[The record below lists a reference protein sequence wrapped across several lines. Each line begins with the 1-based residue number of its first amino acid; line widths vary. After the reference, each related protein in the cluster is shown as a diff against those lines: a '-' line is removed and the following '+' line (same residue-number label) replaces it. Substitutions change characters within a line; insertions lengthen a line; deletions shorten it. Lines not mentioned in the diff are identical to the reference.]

1 MNLEAPSFQP
11 CSRRL
16 IDGCYVRGP
25 EGEASER
32 PSCLTEQGRRTVWKQ
47 LLQSPHGPFCVQVE
61 GYFLEDSSK
70 QIYPRW

>member
-47 LLQSPHGPFCVQVE
+47 LLQVE